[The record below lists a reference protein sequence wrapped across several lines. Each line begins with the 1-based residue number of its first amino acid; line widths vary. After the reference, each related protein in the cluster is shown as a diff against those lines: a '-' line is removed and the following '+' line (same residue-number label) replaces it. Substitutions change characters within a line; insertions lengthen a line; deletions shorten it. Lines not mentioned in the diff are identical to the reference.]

1 MTRALLVTLSLC
13 GATACMHAGHA
24 APEPG
29 TAPAASATAAAGTAP
44 GGMAGMC
51 PMSVPGTRLSAEDT
65 PSGESLTF
73 TTSDP
78 ERVSALR
85 ERVHAMAAMH
95 ARHHAGRDADHGAM
109 HGMHG
114 GMAGMQ
120 MPPPSQAAV
129 EDVPQGAR
137 LVVTPNDPA
146 DLQTLQSTVRQHA
159 TYMQEH
165 GCPAAA
171 APSTAGAQRGS

>member
-1 MTRALLVTLSLC
+1 MTRSLLFVLSLV

-29 TAPAASATAAAGTAP
+29 TAGAAAATPGAATAP

-65 PSGESLTF
+65 SSGEAVTF

-78 ERVSALR
+78 DQVSALR

-95 ARHHAGRDADHGAM
+95 ARHHAGGDADRGAM

-120 MPPPSQAAV
+120 MPPPSQASV

-146 DLQTLQSTVRQHA
+146 DLQALQSTVRQHA

-165 GCPAAA
+165 GCPMMS
-171 APSTAGAQRGS
+171 PSQHGS